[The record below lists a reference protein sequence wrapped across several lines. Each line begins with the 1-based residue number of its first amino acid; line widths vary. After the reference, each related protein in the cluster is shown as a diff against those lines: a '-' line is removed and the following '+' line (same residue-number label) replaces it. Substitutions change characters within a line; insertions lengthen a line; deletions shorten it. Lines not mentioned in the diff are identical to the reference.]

1 MKKNA
6 SKYALAVMLAGMMT
20 AYSAGCGNQV
30 HNHNDTAQTE
40 TETETA
46 EEDASGGQAKETLM
60 VYMVGSNL
68 ESEAGAATA
77 DLQEMALSGYD
88 SDEMNIIVCAG
99 GAQKWWNTS
108 VSSDG
113 LSVYE
118 MKNRDL
124 QNVSSMDS
132 ANMGEA
138 GTLTEFMDYAYE
150 NYPADHYGL
159 ILWDHGGGAVI
170 GYGADENYGYDML
183 SLTELKEG
191 ISNAELEKDTK
202 LEAVGFDACLMGMT
216 EVADTLSPYANYMI
230 ASEEV
235 ESGEGWDYS
244 CLSDITDEDAYSGQQ
259 MAEKFISAYK
269 TYYDN
274 YGTYAPDY
282 TLSCV
287 DLSQMPDVMNNLE
300 SLVTAADRTLTNGGY
315 NIIAKSRDSAKDF
328 GMISSDSFYD
338 YVDLYTLTDDLGK
351 NFPNEAKALKASLEK
366 AVILNGSNV
375 SRAYGLSIYF
385 PYSNKDYANEWVE
398 AYRQTGFCPNYVSF
412 ITDFTATLQGDAAY
426 QWDIAET
433 VPEQGSETSE
443 YYIQLTEEEI
453 QNFGHANASIWQPD
467 DEDTYIC
474 WLTSKNIALSDDGR
488 LSTDFDG
495 RIFYLIDNQG
505 YDHPCC
511 AVEIERTDDYVK
523 YAIPV
528 VINILSP
535 DITNA
540 YIHVKVDD
548 AHPEGEI
555 CGVYSTLDTDSEL
568 YPDKNIIKIEDGDD
582 ITPFLFARDI
592 VFGDNQT
599 VAPFEQWKPSSGAGE
614 TFTVSGDFT
623 AQLKENENKDNY
635 ICLFNITDTQG
646 NEHFTNYLEMNADS
660 F

>member
-1 MKKNA
+1 
-6 SKYALAVMLAGMMT
+6 
-20 AYSAGCGNQV
+20 
-30 HNHNDTAQTE
+30 
-40 TETETA
+40 
-46 EEDASGGQAKETLM
+46 
-60 VYMVGSNL
+60 
-68 ESEAGAATA
+68 
-77 DLQEMALSGYD
+77 
-88 SDEMNIIVCAG
+88 
-99 GAQKWWNTS
+99 
-108 VSSDG
+108 
-113 LSVYE
+113 
-118 MKNRDL
+118 
-124 QNVSSMDS
+124 
-132 ANMGEA
+132 
-138 GTLTEFMDYAYE
+138 
-150 NYPADHYGL
+150 
-159 ILWDHGGGAVI
+159 
-170 GYGADENYGYDML
+170 
-183 SLTELKEG
+183 
-191 ISNAELEKDTK
+191 
-202 LEAVGFDACLMGMT
+202 
-216 EVADTLSPYANYMI
+216 
-230 ASEEV
+230 
-235 ESGEGWDYS
+235 
-244 CLSDITDEDAYSGQQ
+244 
-259 MAEKFISAYK
+259 
-269 TYYDN
+269 
-274 YGTYAPDY
+274 
-282 TLSCV
+282 
-287 DLSQMPDVMNNLE
+287 MNNLE